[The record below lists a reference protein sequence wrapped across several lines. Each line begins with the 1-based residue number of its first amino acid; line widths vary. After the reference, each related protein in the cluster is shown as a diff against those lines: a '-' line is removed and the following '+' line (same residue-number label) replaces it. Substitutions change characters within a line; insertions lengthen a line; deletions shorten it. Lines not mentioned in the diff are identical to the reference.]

1 MKKLTKIVG
10 VFFIVLGWICPF
22 IGVGQTRVDIPEP
35 AKDSSDTKVTGD
47 SPIYLRHGTAASG
60 RYLNMKVTTS
70 GSEDSSLQHWNH
82 CSGHCS
88 GHGNHWSH
96 HSHGN
101 CW

>member
-1 MKKLTKIVG
+1 MKQLTKIVG
-10 VFFIVLGWICPF
+10 VFFIVLGWLCPF
-22 IGVGQTRVDIPEP
+22 SGAGQTKSALPES
-35 AKDSSDTKVTGD
+35 ANGASDAKVTED
-47 SPIYLRHGTAASG
+47 SPIYLRHGASDSG
-60 RYLNMKVTTS
+60 RYLNMKVTNAT
-70 GSEDSSLQHWNH
+70 SEDGSLQHWNH

>member
-1 MKKLTKIVG
+1 MKKLTKIAG

-22 IGVGQTRVDIPEP
+22 AEAGQTKADVPESD
-35 AKDSSDTKVTGD
+35 KGSSDAKVTGD
-47 SPIYLRHGTAASG
+47 SPIYLRHGAGDSG
-60 RYLNMKVTTS
+60 RYINMKVTTS
-70 GSEDSSLQHWNH
+70 EDRTLQHWNH